1 MQNYGGEH
9 MPEETKT
16 NEPEIKLPK
25 FQIVEGKLFINGV
38 KLPGV
43 TKLDMSVEASTK
55 VATIN
60 LTILADAMNMSNQES
75 KDAKLNQPET
85 EEIPID
91 QATVDFYFT
100 LLNSENAKSPEMVA
114 AITGL
119 YRAILGFY

>member
-1 MQNYGGEH
+1 